1 MTDAS
6 GGFSSVTRVE
16 AAQEQLFE
24 ITEPL
29 TETERLS
36 VSDADRRVLS
46 APVRSNRN
54 VPAYRRVAMDGWAVR
69 ARDTF
74 GANDRSPV
82 TLRAT
87 ETVGPNSVV
96 PVDTGQKLPEG
107 ADAVVQV
114 EKTERHDE
122 EEEVEIFGAVAGGEN
137 VAPVGEDVETGQR
150 LFDPGHQLRPSD
162 LGLLKSTGVS
172 EVSVYE
178 RPTVG
183 VIPTGEEL
191 VQSTPEPG
199 ETIETNGQTVAQ
211 YVDRWGGTPIYRD
224 IVVDEFEALR
234 AAIERDLTADIVVTT
249 GGTSVGERDLV
260 PSVISERGTV
270 IVHGVALS
278 PGHPVA
284 LGVVDKTPVVM
295 LPGYPVACIV
305 TAVQF
310 LRPLVKHVGHYPCE
324 PHPTTEARLAQKIH
338 SEPGVRTYARVT
350 IERSGE
356 QPIATTT
363 YASGAGVLS
372 SVAFTDGWVV
382 VPESREGIPEDE
394 LVTVENWEA
403 HR

>member
-1 MTDAS
+1 MTDVC
-6 GGFSSVTRVE
+6 GGFSSVARVDAARSKLLE
-16 AAQEQLFE
+16 ASK
-24 ITEPL
+24 PL
-29 TETERLS
+29 TDTER
-36 VSDADRRVLS
+36 VSLLEAGGRVLS
-46 APVRSNRN
+46 APVRSNRD
-54 VPAYRRVAMDGWAVR
+54 VPAYQRVAMDGWAVR

-74 GANDRSPV
+74 GASDRSPV
-82 TLRAT
+82 TLGAS
-87 ETVGPNSVV
+87 ETVGPDSVV
-96 PVDTGQKLPEG
+96 PVDTGQKLPSG

-114 EKTERHDE
+114 EQTEPHDD
-122 EEEVEIFGAVAGGEN
+122 EVEIFEAVAGGEN
-137 VAPVGEDVETGQR
+137 VAPIGEDVEMGQQ
-150 LFDPGHQLRPSD
+150 LFDSSHQLRPSD

-172 EVSVYE
+172 DVPVYE
-178 RPTVG
+178 RPTVS

-224 IVVDEFEALR
+224 VVPDEFEALGV
-234 AAIERDLTADIVVTT
+234 AIERDLTADVVVTT

-260 PSVISERGTV
+260 PSVVSELGRV
-270 IVHGVALS
+270 LVHGVALS

-284 LGVVDKTPVVM
+284 LGIVDDTPVVM
-295 LPGYPVACIV
+295 LPGYPVSCIV

-310 LRPLVKHVGHYPCE
+310 LRPLIKHVGHCQCD
-324 PHPTTEARLAQKIH
+324 PHPATEARLSRKIH

-350 IERSGE
+350 VDRSGE
-356 QPIATTT
+356 QPIATTA
-363 YASGAGVLS
+363 YVSGAGVLS